1 MKNYLAKLLPLV
13 AIVIATPAFA
23 HSRSFSHTAA
33 PHQIAAGEMGRHRD
47 DLNLSADQKTKM
59 QQLRTSERAQ
69 IEAVL
74 TPAQRQQFAQIKAQR
89 QANRQQRQGMNLT
102 ADQKVKLK
110 AIRQNNQQQFKAI
123 LTPAQQA
130 QLGQGGRG
138 WGKRG
143 SMTQLNLTPEQK
155 AKMEQLRASARS
167 QMAAILTPEQQQQ
180 AQARQDRRQ
189 AMGNNWKSLNL
200 TADQQAKIQA
210 IRQASNRQLN
220 TILTPEQQT
229 KLKSHHHG
237 HGQHNRA

>member
-1 MKNYLAKLLPLV
+1 M

-23 HSRSFSHTAA
+23 QSRSFGHSAA
-33 PHQIAAGEMGRHRD
+33 PHQIAAGEMGRHMG

-59 QQLRTSERAQ
+59 LQLRTSERAQ
-69 IEAVL
+69 IEAIL
-74 TPAQRQQFAQIKAQR
+74 TPTQRQQFARLKAQR

-180 AQARQDRRQ
+180 AQARQDRRR

-210 IRQASNRQLN
+210 IRQASDRQLN

-237 HGQHNRA
+237 RGHNRA